1 MVTDAVTAM
10 LYMISP
16 RAPVTRPCTC
26 RRARENIEHDS
37 DTIAIVL
44 YAIVLYAIVIASI

>member
-16 RAPVTRPCTC
+16 RAPVTRPC

-44 YAIVLYAIVIASI
+44 YAIALYAIVIASI